1 MEEACE
7 EEERNSE
14 ESDYSS
20 INVHNARH
28 NNNCGNWRKQKQRK
42 KSAGEGVR
50 HRGKL
55 VKHVYGN
62 APAVAKQ

>member
-1 MEEACE
+1 MEEACVRK
-7 EEERNSE
+7 RNSE

-20 INVHNARH
+20 VNVHNARAT
-28 NNNCGNWRKQKQRK
+28 QQQQLEEAEQRK
-42 KSAGEGVR
+42 SGEGVR

-62 APAVAKQ
+62 ASAVSKQ

>member
-1 MEEACE
+1 MEEACVRK
-7 EEERNSE
+7 RNSE

-20 INVHNARH
+20 INVHNNGAT
-28 NNNCGNWRKQKQRK
+28 QQQLEEAEQRK
-42 KSAGEGVR
+42 SGEGVR

-62 APAVAKQ
+62 AVAKQ